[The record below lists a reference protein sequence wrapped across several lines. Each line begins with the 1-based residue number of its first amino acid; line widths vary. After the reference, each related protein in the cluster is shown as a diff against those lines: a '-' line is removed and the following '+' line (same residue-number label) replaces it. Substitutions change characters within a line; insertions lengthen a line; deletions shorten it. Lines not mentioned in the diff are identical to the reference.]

1 MKRPTPNH
9 NEITLTL
16 EEMFFSTT
24 DQRGVLLDGN
34 DVFRRI
40 SKYSRE
46 ELIGAPHN
54 IIRHPDMPKIVFK
67 TLWDTILEGKPI
79 CAYVKNLAKDGS
91 FYWVFATVIPIG
103 DHFLSIR
110 MKSTTAL
117 KQVVEGLY
125 KELITIEKD
134 SGIEACSNA
143 LGRNLNTLGFVDYN
157 AFVLAALS
165 AELSG
170 RYKLQSTNENVMKQH
185 YLSAVRDS
193 FFKIFNI
200 ILKLSDHTQSISEKI
215 VKIREISKK
224 IEFSALNATI
234 EAERLGHE
242 GRALAVIAQHISLDA
257 ADAKKTNSTINLLA
271 VTMLEMFRA
280 GQLSAALS
288 TLQIEML
295 LCFMV
300 QWNEDQASMT
310 EEGFK
315 KNSEMLSSLVEQ
327 SLEMARE
334 IVLTLSQDTHR
345 LSLELDSVSKIL
357 LTLDFIQKNGSIEAA
372 RLSDGSD
379 FAQLFASILGVLK
392 DSKLIYSELSDLV
405 NKIIKKEVT
414 EAIRE
419 YEVITTHWRERERSV
434 LLA

>member
-1 MKRPTPNH
+1 MRRPTPNQ
-9 NEITLTL
+9 NEITLSL

-67 TLWDTILEGKPI
+67 TLWDTILAGKPI

-91 FYWVFATVIPIG
+91 FYWVFATVIPID

-110 MKSTTAL
+110 MKSTSDL

-125 KELITIEKD
+125 KELITIEKH
-134 SGIEACSNA
+134 SGIEASSSA
-143 LGRNLNTLGFVDYN
+143 LSSSLNSLGFADYN

-170 RYKLQSTNENVMKQH
+170 RYELHLTNENLMKQH
-185 YLSAVRDS
+185 HLSAIRDS

-200 ILKLSDHTQSISEKI
+200 IVKLSNHTQSISEKLI
-215 VKIREISKK
+215 KIREISKK

-271 VTMLEMFRA
+271 VTMLEMFRT
-280 GQLSAALS
+280 GQLSTALS

-295 LCFMV
+295 LCFIA

-327 SLEMARE
+327 SLELGRG
-334 IVLTLSQDTHR
+334 IVITLSKDTHR
-345 LSLELDSVSKIL
+345 LSLELDSVSNIL

-372 RLSDGSD
+372 RLSVGSD
-379 FAQLFASILGVLK
+379 FSQLFASILGVLK

-405 NKIIKKEVT
+405 NKVIKKEVT

-419 YEVITTHWRERERSV
+419 YEVISTQWRGRDLAI

>member
-117 KQVVEGLY
+117 KQVVEELY
-125 KELITIEKD
+125 KELITIEKH
-134 SGIEACSNA
+134 SGIDACSNA
-143 LGRNLNTLGFVDYN
+143 LGRNLNTLGFADYN

-185 YLSAVRDS
+185 CLSAVRDS

-345 LSLELDSVSKIL
+345 LSLELDSVSKVL

-379 FAQLFASILGVLK
+379 FSQLFASILGVLK

-405 NKIIKKEVT
+405 NKVIKKEVT